1 MMIPSSAS
9 KILIGIPLD
18 ANVSVDLLGWAIR
31 VIARPGDSIIALHV
45 IGHLFSYTFNKNV
58 LH

>member
-1 MMIPSSAS
+1 MISSSAS

-45 IGHLFSYTFNKNV
+45 IGCLFSLT
-58 LH
+58 H